1 MLLSAHAASREVGRA
16 LHLGGV
22 SISELPRFTA
32 SSACETE
39 PKCVAHRQ
47 GSHLDDL
54 PMRAVAIT
62 EAGGLDVLTVID
74 RPVRDAGRGEVRVA
88 VKAAAVNPTDLGLR
102 QYGVEGIPAP
112 WVPGMDAAGVVESVG
127 DGVDRLTVGERV
139 MAAVSPRR
147 PEGGAQAE
155 LLVAPAV
162 SVVPIPEGATFQQ
175 ASTLPMNGLTAK
187 LGLELLDLR
196 AGQTLAVTGGAGL
209 LASYVIALA
218 RAGGLRVIADA
229 KPDDEALVRSFGADA
244 VIPRGEGFVR
254 AVREAAPG
262 GVDGLFD
269 TALLGRAAFAAIRDG
284 GAMAVVRGWDDS
296 PTERGIQIHQVAVRT
311 VLERTD
317 WLDELREMASDGR
330 IALRV
335 AAEYP
340 PERAADAQRAMNAGG
355 LRGRAVIVF

>member
-1 MLLSAHAASREVGRA
+1 
-16 LHLGGV
+16 
-22 SISELPRFTA
+22 
-32 SSACETE
+32 
-39 PKCVAHRQ
+39 
-47 GSHLDDL
+47 
-54 PMRAVAIT
+54 MRAVAIT

-155 LLVAPAV
+155 LLVAPAA

-196 AGQTLAVTGGAGL
+196 AGQALAVTGGAGL

-229 KPDDEALVRSFGADA
+229 KPDDEALVRSFGTNA
-244 VIPRGEGFVR
+244 VVPRGEGFVR
-254 AVREAAPG
+254 AVREVVPG

-269 TALLGRAAFAAIRDG
+269 TALLGRTAFAAIRDG

-355 LRGRAVIVF
+355 LRGRAVIVFQGIEQKTPSAD